1 MSEATN
7 ETLTDFIQRVLRQK
21 ALSLHD
27 VERNSDS
34 AITSSYI
41 SKIAR
46 GNIKSVSVETI
57 AALAVGLD
65 VDPFEVFAAAYGR
78 PHRSED
84 EISPLLLIDVMQKVV
99 TYPQLV
105 QVIQSWPKMSDKGRA
120 SLLQYIEILIE
131 PGSQA
136 KPRKKKRKK

>member
-1 MSEATN
+1 MSEPNN
-7 ETLTDFIQRVLRQK
+7 ETLTDFIQRILRQK

-27 VERNSDS
+27 VERNSDG

-46 GNIKSVSVETI
+46 GNIKSISVETI

-65 VDPFEVFAAAYGR
+65 VDPFDVFAAAYGR
-78 PHRSED
+78 PYRTED
-84 EISPLLLIDVMQKVV
+84 EMSPLLLIDVMQKVV

-105 QVIQSWPKMSDKGRA
+105 QVIQSWPKMSAKSRA

-136 KPRKKKRKK
+136 KLHKKKKKK